1 MITDRETRS
10 KLVKNRV
17 MKDPA
22 KVNQSDIEAFYKI
35 VLIGESDVGKT
46 SLLLRYANDIFS

>member
-1 MITDRETRS
+1 MITDREIRH

-17 MKDPA
+17 LKDPL
-22 KVNQSDIEAFYKI
+22 KVNKSDIEAFYKI

-46 SLLLRYANDIFS
+46 SLLLRYANNIFS